1 MLYVFQFRQVS
12 SIRNS
17 CREQLKPKETSFIQ
31 DFEAKP
37 RKARYLAI
45 VYKLSPQVLPIYVS
59 FEQIIKV
66 THISYNVRVANNHY
80 NKYTTVA
87 TLIYLLD
94 FKISKEYPF

>member
-1 MLYVFQFRQVS
+1 MISNWFTYNMLYVFQFRQVS

-59 FEQIIKV
+59 LGLLII
-66 THISYNVRVANNHY
+66 
-80 NKYTTVA
+80 TT
-87 TLIYLLD
+87 IN
-94 FKISKEYPF
+94 IQQ